1 MRFAPPRRNPG
12 MELLDA
18 GFAPID
24 ERAAS
29 RIGCDRA
36 REV

>member
-1 MRFAPPRRNPG
+1 

-18 GFAPID
+18 SFAPID

-29 RIGCDRA
+29 RISCDRA
-36 REV
+36 RQV

>member
-1 MRFAPPRRNPG
+1 

-29 RIGCDRA
+29 RIGCDHA